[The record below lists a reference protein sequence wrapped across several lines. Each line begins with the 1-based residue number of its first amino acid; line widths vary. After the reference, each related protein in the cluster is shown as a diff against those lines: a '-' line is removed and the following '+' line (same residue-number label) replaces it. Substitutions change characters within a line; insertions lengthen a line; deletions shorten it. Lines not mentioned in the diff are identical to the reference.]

1 MGLIRRRWKLLLVAA
16 IGLAAIAYVAIP
28 YVYIHFINDPKPEL
42 TFANRDKELAES
54 GKTALP
60 AFTTD
65 GEWIVAQ
72 PSTAGYRVKE
82 TLNGQ
87 STEGVGRTNT
97 VDGSFTL
104 VGPSVKSGE
113 FSVDVSTLTSDQ
125 TRRDNQVKGRLLA
138 TDQFP
143 VATFTIDQPIELG
156 TIPAD
161 GTTIAATA
169 AGTLSLRGVEKPV
182 TLDLQARLSGD
193 LIDVLGKT
201 TLVFADFEIPDPSV
215 KPFVTTEQSG
225 VLEVSLKLSRKPAA
239 S

>member
-1 MGLIRRRWKLLLVAA
+1 MGLIRQRWKLLLVVA

-42 TFANRDKELAES
+42 TFANRDKELAKS
-54 GKTALP
+54 GISALP
-60 AFTTD
+60 ASSTD
-65 GEWIVAQ
+65 GEWVIAQ

-97 VDGSFTL
+97 IDGSFML
-104 VGPSVKSGE
+104 LGPTVKSGE

-161 GTTIAATA
+161 GTTIAAKA

-193 LIDVLGKT
+193 SIDVLGKT
-201 TLVFADFEIPDPSV
+201 TIVFADFEIPDPSK
-215 KPFVTTEQSG
+215 KPFVTTVQSG
-225 VLEVSLKLSRKPAA
+225 VLEVSLKLARKPAT